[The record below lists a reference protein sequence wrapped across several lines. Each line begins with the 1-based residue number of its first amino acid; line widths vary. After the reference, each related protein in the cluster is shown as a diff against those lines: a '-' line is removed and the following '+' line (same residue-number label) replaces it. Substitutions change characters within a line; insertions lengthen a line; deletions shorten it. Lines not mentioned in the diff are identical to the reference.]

1 MHVSPKCATDDTL
14 SAAGN
19 MPMLGAQP
27 EATSCMQH
35 ASRHP
40 LCVGRAGPAAVLAHL
55 YRPGSKFCSV
65 AIPCILKGDL
75 GVCSTPLDVRDV
87 SVGQDQQQFMHTIS
101 AEDQA
106 LFSPIMCILKGDFGV
121 CSTPL
126 DVRDVSVGQDQQQFM
141 HTISAGDQASPPM
154 VMLPGYGAGSG
165 FYFRNIGGLA
175 QHFRLHCVDL
185 LGTGMSGKLFHFNH
199 LLDCLGAHSIDA
211 CTQLVQRPSVI
222 ILESAYKSMITD
234 KIRRSSPSLSGLM
247 RLQ

>member
-35 ASRHP
+35 ASRRP

-65 AIPCILKGDL
+65 AIP
-75 GVCSTPLDVRDV
+75 
-87 SVGQDQQQFMHTIS
+87 
-101 AEDQA
+101 
-106 LFSPIMCILKGDFGV
+106 CILKGDFGV

-165 FYFRNIGGLA
+165 FYFRNIGA
-175 QHFRLHCVDL
+175 SRSI
-185 LGTGMSGKLFHFNH
+185 SG
-199 LLDCLGAHSIDA
+199 
-211 CTQLVQRPSVI
+211 CTVL
-222 ILESAYKSMITD
+222 TC
-234 KIRRSSPSLSGLM
+234 
-247 RLQ
+247 